1 MYRGDAVG
9 QVVLAGNTQQFILR
23 QLEATEG
30 TRSSFLLQLRL
41 IRATEVQMGIKMR
54 SQGQNGQEEMI
65 KQRMDEEG
73 KDHMD
78 SPNHRLNL
86 LPVLWVDVISVLR
99 SHQHGSEAEGR
110 VLQSGAVTFNYC

>member
-1 MYRGDAVG
+1 MYRGDAIG
-9 QVVLAGNTQQFILR
+9 QVVFAGNAEQFVLR

-41 IRATEVQMGIKMR
+41 IRATRVQMGIKMR
-54 SQGQNGQEEMI
+54 SQGQNGQEELI

-78 SPNHRLNL
+78 SPNHRFNL
-86 LPVLWVDVISVLR
+86 FPVFGVNVIAILR
-99 SHQHGSEAEGR
+99 SHQHGSEAECR
-110 VLQSGAVTFNYC
+110 VLQSGAVTFDYC